1 VEGIPLGSCR
11 NLARYRPARR
21 DPALNFK
28 TGKIEPL
35 NVITQVGSG
44 DEMHNPG
51 DGRFYV
57 TPATLGISGLAIG
70 AASPVATGVGLLGRS
85 GGGGCKTTSIP
96 FLIKGTTSDPKFV
109 PDVGGLASGML
120 KSQLGCAAGAIPNG
134 QSGQSQ
140 SPADAVSSLFGKKKK

>member
-1 VEGIPLGSCR
+1 MNLGVVSLPVGVEGIPLGSCR

-70 AASPVATGVGLLGRS
+70 AASPVATGVGLLVRQ
-85 GGGGCKTTSIP
+85 GGGCKTTSIP
-96 FLIKGTTSDPKFV
+96 FLIKGTSSDPKFV
-109 PDVGGLASGML
+109 PGVVG
-120 KSQLGCAAGAIPNG
+120 AGFEHAQIPTRLCSWSNT
-134 QSGQSQ
+134 
-140 SPADAVSSLFGKKKK
+140 